1 LIKFS
6 DKLQTALEI
15 GNGFG
20 KFDKIFFGQ
29 NYSNLFE
36 NWKLLWK
43 LIKAADKLIQTGLEI
58 DPFSKLRS
66 T

>member
-1 LIKFS
+1 
-6 DKLQTALEI
+6 LEI
-15 GNGFG
+15 GNCFG
-20 KFDKIFFGQ
+20 KFVENFFGQ

-58 DPFSKLRS
+58 DPFSKL
-66 T
+66 